1 MLHDQYAFFSTY
13 SVAVVGY
20 GPFMPLPLSQSKN
33 DRRMRN
39 QLGSKKITT
48 AEVKQL
54 YQGEKS
60 SSATVRQLCQ
70 VNFETTGVVLTQKN
84 NI

>member
-1 MLHDQYAFFSTY
+1 
-13 SVAVVGY
+13 
-20 GPFMPLPLSQSKN
+20 
-33 DRRMRN
+33 MRN